1 MSERPKH
8 ALVGLIASLAV
19 IGAILGAGIGV
30 GAAGAVSDASTGSI
44 EQGVVGTSNETEV
57 TLAGTAT
64 TSSHPDNIVV
74 VRLGDGLVVSGKS
87 VNETSDQTFLRHESG
102 NIREENLV
110 VSGWRGQDVVQYN
123 GEPIE
128 VRDSEEH
135 IVYSDGESPD
145 LITEDSSTP
154 IEINP
159 NTGTLQ
165 TRAAEATEGI
175 PIVDAQN
182 GEEITYRNFGEPVL
196 ESEITNINDPA
207 EGENLIVNA
216 TISND
221 GFQYFTGTPTLSWYD
236 GDSGEW
242 SDVGENYVV
251 IDPDEE
257 EEISFEIGTEEG
269 DSSVTEIRLDAD
281 DSREFGDSRDSQD
294 IEIEA
299 AE

>member
-1 MSERPKH
+1 M
-8 ALVGLIASLAV
+8 
-19 IGAILGAGIGV
+19 
-30 GAAGAVSDASTGSI
+30 
-44 EQGVVGTSNETEV
+44 
-57 TLAGTAT
+57 
-64 TSSHPDNIVV
+64 
-74 VRLGDGLVVSGKS
+74 
-87 VNETSDQTFLRHESG
+87 
-102 NIREENLV
+102 
-110 VSGWRGQDVVQYN
+110 
-123 GEPIE
+123 
-128 VRDSEEH
+128 RDSEEH

-269 DSSVTEIRLDAD
+269 DSSVTEIRLDLNRVNHLSRSSSGI
-281 DSREFGDSRDSQD
+281 DSKPSSANSRMCSRTSSP
-294 IEIEA
+294 
-299 AE
+299 